1 MTSMPIVQKRYFNYM
16 QHVTRIA
23 LENPTRETEAI
34 AMSAIRRYHA
44 SLDGDYKT
52 MWEENEWLLL
62 RANTIIEETEDSLR
76 RQTRRLT
83 ESKHEMMVIKRFHG
97 IQ

>member
-1 MTSMPIVQKRYFNYM
+1 MNDMATIQKRYFNSM
-16 QHVTRIA
+16 QRAIRVT
-23 LENPTRETEAI
+23 LERSTRETDAV

-62 RANTIIEETEDSLR
+62 RANERLEDTEDSLR
-76 RQTRRLT
+76 RQTRRLDAFMR
-83 ESKHEMMVIKRFHG
+83 EVELLKRFHN
-97 IQ
+97 IE

>member
-1 MTSMPIVQKRYFNYM
+1 MSDIAPVQKRYFNSM
-16 QHVTRIA
+16 QRAIRIA
-23 LENPTRETEAI
+23 LENSTRETEAV

-44 SLDGDYKT
+44 SLDRDYKT

-62 RANTIIEETEDSLR
+62 RANESLADTEDSLR
-76 RQTRRLT
+76 RQTRRLADEKRET
-83 ESKHEMMVIKRFHG
+83 ELLKRFHC